1 MFLDDEL
8 IQIYN
13 EQKEDMFKCVQS
25 LVDAM
30 VKRMPR
36 PGNVTPGSNPIN
48 EFKRID
54 SSWRLFCKKIG
65 DPLMKPD
72 GFRNLVK
79 SADAEGKVTRA
90 LGW

>member
-13 EQKEDMFKCVQS
+13 EQKEDMHNCVQS
-25 LVDAM
+25 LANAM
-30 VKRMPR
+30 VRRMPR
-36 PGNVTPGSNPIN
+36 PDNVTPGSNPIN

-54 SSWRLFCKKIG
+54 ASWRLFCKKVG
-65 DPLMKPD
+65 DPLLKLD

-79 SADAEGKVTRA
+79 SADEAGKVTKA